1 VTRHFDGV
9 ADVTEVGLT
18 QHFKKFTVTTQK
30 ERVLEIGLEELTQ
43 AWRGTLD
50 W

>member
-1 VTRHFDGV
+1 MGDAG
-9 ADVTEVGLT
+9 GLILIGR
-18 QHFKKFTVTTQK
+18 TTDSA
-30 ERVLEIGLEELTQ
+30 VLEYAEAGEDCQIPLADLTA

>member
-1 VTRHFDGV
+1 
-9 ADVTEVGLT
+9 
-18 QHFKKFTVTTQK
+18 VTTAK
-30 ERVLEIGLEELTQ
+30 ERVLEVGLEELTA